1 MISGKKLICSK
12 SVTMVEQII
21 LASVLAG
28 SEQG

>member
-1 MISGKKLICSK
+1 MISGKKLIYPK